1 MLIREKPLVVLL
13 MNTLFFLPVSSS
25 SSLGSIIS
33 LVGTSTPL
41 GCPPRGVTLS
51 GEAAAPCDVKKW
63 SKILPQPRRIFVFL
77 NINLTSFLYSNIKKQ
92 FQSIFATETQHIVLL
107 WLKLAFS
114 WQFWS
119 FFNII
124 YCLIFDKQAVVD
136 KQIVD
141 IGDNSHSCKQS
152 LQLIRT
158 A

>member
-1 MLIREKPLVVLL
+1 

-92 FQSIFATETQHIVLL
+92 FQSIFATETQHIILL

-124 YCLIFDKQAVVD
+124 YCLKSRSIGKSVKQCNYS
-136 KQIVD
+136 ITYYLT
-141 IGDNSHSCKQS
+141 NR
-152 LQLIRT
+152 QLWISKL
-158 A
+158 

>member
-13 MNTLFFLPVSSS
+13 MNTLFFIPVSSS

-63 SKILPQPRRIFVFL
+63 SKILPQPCRIFVFL
-77 NINLTSFLYSNIKKQ
+77 NINLTSFLYSYIKKQ
-92 FQSIFATETQHIVLL
+92 FQSIFATKTQHIILL

-124 YCLIFDKQAVVD
+124 YCLKSRSIGKSVKQCNFP
-136 KQIVD
+136 ITYYLT
-141 IGDNSHSCKQS
+141 NR
-152 LQLIRT
+152 QLWISKL
-158 A
+158 